1 MTYLLDKPQNKTI
14 SLWFYIKS
22 GLTFRYISNLSIIVC
37 ILAYYMEAFDIFFI
51 FAPLV
56 FVNLFVIALILI
68 NDFDA
73 LITKVL
79 SKILPYKKDRD
90 NQSYLFGLFIIL
102 WHIIPVFWIMYIL
115 QSQDIVKIFHPN
127 FMSIFLK
134 SSIVPIIYYY
144 FEIDLKVY
152 GNINYLFYLII
163 YFIMLLATCFY
174 LYK

>member
-1 MTYLLDKPQNKTI
+1 MTSLDKTQNKTL

-22 GLTFRYISNLSIIVC
+22 ALTFRYISNLSIIVC

-56 FVNLFVIALILI
+56 FVNLFVIVLILI

-73 LITKVL
+73 LLTGIL
-79 SKILPYKKDRD
+79 SKILPDKKARD
-90 NQSYLFGLFIIL
+90 KQSYLFGLFIIL
-102 WHIIPVFWIMYIL
+102 WHSIPVLWIMYIF

-134 SSIVPIIYYY
+134 SLIVPIIYYY

-163 YFIMLLATCFY
+163 YIIMLLAICIY
-174 LYK
+174 LYN